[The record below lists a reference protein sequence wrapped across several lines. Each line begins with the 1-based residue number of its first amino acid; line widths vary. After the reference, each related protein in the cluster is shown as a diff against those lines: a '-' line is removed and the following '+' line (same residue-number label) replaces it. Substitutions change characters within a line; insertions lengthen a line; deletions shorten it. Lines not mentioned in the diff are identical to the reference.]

1 MPLRMEVGLGSDDS
15 VVPALPTER
24 GTAAPHRD
32 RLFFRADIRFDSCI
46 GRKNYRLVISALFNS
61 LANDIFRPTK

>member
-24 GTAAPHRD
+24 GTEAPHRD
-32 RLFFRADIRFDSCI
+32 RLFFRADIRFYSCTSQI
-46 GRKNYRLVISALFNS
+46 PGHPSGDRVFG
-61 LANDIFRPTK
+61 